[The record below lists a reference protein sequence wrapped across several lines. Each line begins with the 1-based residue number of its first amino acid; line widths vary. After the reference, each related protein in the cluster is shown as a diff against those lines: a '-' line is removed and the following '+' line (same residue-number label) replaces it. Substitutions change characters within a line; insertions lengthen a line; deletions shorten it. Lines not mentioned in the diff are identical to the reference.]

1 MILKWAYRELRNN
14 IRFSLFFVFNLTL
27 GLTGFLCLDAFK
39 SSLDSTL
46 KQNAKSFL
54 SADYSVS
61 ARRKLTDTEIV
72 RMREVAPKGAVESRL
87 WEFFSMVATDEG
99 SRLVQVKAIDDNYP
113 FYGYLT
119 LGSGK
124 KINYESDAEVV
135 KEKLAWVYPELL
147 IQLKVKVGDE
157 ITLGN
162 QKYKIAD
169 TIVDD
174 STQTFR
180 LASLAPKVYV
190 GLEMMKESSLVTLGT
205 TMTEAFLFKLNN
217 DQELETVIAG
227 LKEKITD
234 PAVRF
239 NTPTEASEDTGRLLN
254 YLSDYLG
261 LVSLVALF
269 LAALGSAYLYRSY
282 IFSKFRSVAIF
293 NSLGLSKKKAQR
305 IYILQLMMLGALSSL
320 LSLGAGYLTL
330 PILKE
335 LLLQV
340 APLEIPLSLSGK
352 TVLLAFAMGTLG
364 SLFICFPF
372 LKPMERLNTSQL
384 LLEDSE
390 ISHQSRW
397 KDYLLFIPAGLA
409 YYGLAL
415 WQAKSFVVGSLF
427 ISIFIGSL
435 FILLAVGY
443 LFIWALA
450 LLKDSKPWFLRHA
463 LLSLSR
469 RKVSSLAVV
478 VALGLGSLLI
488 NILPQ
493 LKVSLQAELESP
505 KNVKLPSLFLFDIQD
520 EQLQPLKELLA
531 KEQIELSNAS
541 PMIRARILKV
551 NDSNYER
558 AVDDQSFKTR
568 EEENEARFRNR
579 GVNLSYRENLSESEK
594 LEEGRPFSGMF
605 DEASGKPVELSVES
619 RFAERMGLKLDDKI
633 TFDVQ
638 GVDLIG
644 QIVNLRSVKWNSF
657 QPNFFVMLQ
666 PGALDGA
673 PKTWLA
679 AIPKISEE
687 RVQDLQNKVIKILPN
702 VSIIDVARTVKRIF
716 EFSEQM
722 SWSLELMA
730 ALALIAG
737 FVVLY
742 SMASH
747 QVRGRRW
754 DLNMMKIL
762 GSSPGKTQKFL
773 LYEFGLL
780 GFVSGFFGMCLSLL
794 VSFVISVVMFEGTY
808 SFDIKSPLYS
818 LVGVT
823 VVSLLVAYASSRSV
837 VREKPLAILQ
847 STDED

>member
-1 MILKWAYRELRNN
+1 MITKWAYRELRNN
-14 IRFSLFFVFNLTL
+14 LRFSLFFVFNLTL

-39 SSLDSTL
+39 SSLDDTL
-46 KQNAKSFL
+46 RQNSKSFL

-61 ARRKLTDTEIV
+61 ARRRLTEAEVKNIH
-72 RMREVAPKGAVESRL
+72 EVAPKGTEESRL
-87 WEFFSMVATDEG
+87 WEFFSMVVANEG
-99 SRLVQVKAIDDNYP
+99 SRLVQIKAIDDNYP

-119 LGSGK
+119 LGSGQ
-124 KINYESDAEVV
+124 KINYESNTVLN
-135 KEKLAWVYPELL
+135 KERLAWVYPELL
-147 IQLKVKVGDE
+147 AQLKIKVGDE
-157 ITLGN
+157 ISLGN

-190 GLEMMKESSLVTLGT
+190 GLEMMKDSSLITMGT
-205 TMTEAFLFKLNN
+205 TMTEAYLFRLPN
-217 DQELETVIAG
+217 DQELPAVIDA
-227 LKEKITD
+227 LKVKITD

-239 NTPTEASEDTGRLLN
+239 NTPTEASEDTGRVLN

-282 IFSKFRSVAIF
+282 IFSKFKSVAIF
-293 NSLGLSKKKAQR
+293 NSLGLTKKEAQR
-305 IYILQLMMLGALSSL
+305 IYILQLVMLGALSSV
-320 LSLGAGYLTL
+320 LSLVAGYLTL
-330 PILKE
+330 PVLKE

-340 APLEIPLSLSGK
+340 APLEIPLHLSGK
-352 TVLLAFAMGTLG
+352 TILLAFAMGTLG

-390 ISHQSRW
+390 IAHQSRW
-397 KDYLLFIPAGLA
+397 QDYLLFLPAAFA

-415 WQAKSFVVGSLF
+415 WQAKSLTVGSLF
-427 ISIFIGSL
+427 ISIFVGSL
-435 FILLAVGY
+435 FVLLAVGY
-443 LFIWALA
+443 VLIWALSN
-450 LLKDSKPWFLRHA
+450 LKTTKPWYLRHA
-463 LLSLSR
+463 FLSLSR

-520 EQLQPLKELLA
+520 EQLQPLKDLLQA
-531 KEQIELSNAS
+531 ESVPLNNVS

-551 NDSNYER
+551 NDRNYER
-558 AVDDQSFKTR
+558 AIDDQSFKTR
-568 EEENEARFRNR
+568 EEETEARFRNR
-579 GVNLSYRENLSESEK
+579 GVNLSYREGLADSETL
-594 LEEGRPFSGMF
+594 LEGKPFSGIF
-605 DEASGKPVELSVES
+605 DEASGKPVELSVEG
-619 RFAERMGLKLDDKI
+619 RFADRMGLNLHDKI

-638 GVDLIG
+638 GVELLG

-657 QPNFFVMLQ
+657 QPNFFIMLQ
-666 PGALDGA
+666 PGALDAA

-679 AIPKISEE
+679 AIPKISEQKVE
-687 RVQDLQNKVIKILPN
+687 ELQNKVIKILPN

-716 EFSEQM
+716 EVSEQM

-730 ALALIAG
+730 ALALVAG

-742 SMASH
+742 SMANH
-747 QVRGRRW
+747 QVRARRW

-762 GSSPGKTQKFL
+762 GSGPAKTQKFL

-780 GFVSGFFGMCLSLL
+780 GFIAGFFGMVLSLL
-794 VSFVISVVMFEGTY
+794 VSFIISVVLFEGTY
-808 SFDIKSPLYS
+808 SFELLSPILA
-818 LVGVT
+818 LIAIT
-823 VVSLLVAYASSRSV
+823 AVSLLVAYFASRSV

-847 STDED
+847 STDDD